1 MDVSEIIF
9 TAIIAIAGVT
19 KIIDSVKGKTKQTP
33 EIECSTQTI
42 SSDGLGTHIEV
53 TPPEIAKPVQQ
64 PVRKEVKKVAT
75 TTPKKAKNGAKINSD
90 DSDENTFDLR
100 KAVIYS
106 EILTPKFKDEEF

>member
-9 TAIIAIAGVT
+9 TVIIAAAGIT
-19 KIIDSVKGKTKQTP
+19 KIIDSVKGKSKQTP
-33 EIECSTQTI
+33 EIEDNTQTI

-75 TTPKKAKNGAKINSD
+75 TTPKKAENKAKINSD

>member
-9 TAIIAIAGVT
+9 TAIIAVAGVT
-19 KIIDSVKGKTKQTP
+19 KIIDSVKGKSKQTP
-33 EIECSTQTI
+33 EIEDNTQTI
-42 SSDGLGTHIEV
+42 SSDGLDTCIEV
-53 TPPEIAKPVQQ
+53 TPLEITKPVQQ

-75 TTPKKAKNGAKINSD
+75 TTPKKAENKTKINSD